1 MAETG
6 AAWPELEWLAD
17 WSGIAWLEE
26 RVKVV
31 TLRMHAFEEGLARA
45 NRAGELKLRT
55 MHEQLADWQ
64 EGASHVRL
72 YVAMI
77 AEKRISL
84 TELPFQV
91 RELGKVYRSLD
102 RARILLLRQLPA
114 AAAVAVVKHEAAV
127 NIDFEEI
134 RRSAPTVALR
144 KDDYGRL
151 GEVLPPLLKLTG
163 DGERVK
169 PVPLLPEEYMLRM
182 QAESQRLPSHPS
194 LSALLAFLPS
204 AWLHAVFVSLGIRPP
219 KRSPAEKTQKLD
231 YSGMIQQHLAD
242 PAKLKGVIR
251 RLDEQAR
258 LLLADLWDSGAMPYA
273 SVKIY
278 YGSDDPDGY
287 HWLRRPPSGPLGLV
301 RRLGLAYVGKAG
313 AEYRVATPNDLHE
326 LHKQL
331 WSTGSTG

>member
-1 MAETG
+1 MAEME
-6 AAWPELEWLAD
+6 AAWPALTWTPD
-17 WSGIAWLEE
+17 WTGIAWLEE
-26 RVKVV
+26 RVKAV
-31 TLRMHAFEEGLARA
+31 TLRTHAFEEGLARA
-45 NRAGELKLRT
+45 DRAGVIKLRT
-55 MHEQLADWQ
+55 MREQLVDWQ
-64 EGASHVRL
+64 EAAAHVRL
-72 YVAMI
+72 YVTMI
-77 AEKRISL
+77 GEKRISL
-84 TELPFQV
+84 TELPFHGE
-91 RELGKVYRSLD
+91 ELAKVYKSLD
-102 RARILLLRQLPA
+102 RARTALLASLSPA
-114 AAAVAVVKHEAAV
+114 TASAVLKHEASV

-134 RRSAPTVALR
+134 RRSAPAVALR

-163 DGERVK
+163 DGPRVK

-219 KRSPAEKTQKLD
+219 RRSAAEKLQKLD
-231 YSGMIQQHLAD
+231 YAGMIQAHLTD
-242 PAKLKGVIR
+242 PAKVKLLVR

-273 SVKIY
+273 SVKVY

-301 RRLGLAYVGKAG
+301 RRMGLAYVGKVG
-313 AEYRVATPNDLHE
+313 AEYCVTTPNDLQE
-326 LHKQL
+326 LHSQL
-331 WSTGSTG
+331 WSTGG